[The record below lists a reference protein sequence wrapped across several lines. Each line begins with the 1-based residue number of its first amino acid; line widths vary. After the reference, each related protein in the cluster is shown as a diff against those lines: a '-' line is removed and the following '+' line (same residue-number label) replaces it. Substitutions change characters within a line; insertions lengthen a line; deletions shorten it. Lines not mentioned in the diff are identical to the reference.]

1 MNSILAQIQRHQWSL
16 SSFLKDLFSSSE
28 DSFKASQ
35 KQIQMVSVFLGG
47 QQAMGAAKI
56 AEKMYVHRYSK
67 PKAVC
72 MSQNCP
78 AHKVICEGEN
88 MAQGKL

>member
-1 MNSILAQIQRHQWSL
+1 L

-28 DSFKASQ
+28 DGFKVSQ

-47 QQAMGAAKI
+47 QQAAGAAEI
-56 AEKMYVHRYSK
+56 VEKMYVHRYSK

-72 MSQNCP
+72 TSQNRP
-78 AHKVICEGEN
+78 AHEAIHEEGEN